1 VLSYRASMDAGEEV
15 LGRIRVWRDSGRP
28 VTLVRVVGLRGISG
42 QQGTMLAALTPDE
55 PMAGT
60 VLSGVADEVLAPVER
75 GRLMSL
81 HIGDEQ
87 AGRVGLSCGGVAQVL
102 LQPLD
107 EIPAQAWQLLADREP
122 VCLVTELDGDA
133 AGLTEVHAEATIT
146 AADRAHPGV
155 ARLFG
160 KGTSEGAVVDEGRAA
175 VTALWPRPELV
186 VVGSG
191 AIANALAATAGL
203 LEWTSTIV
211 NSPGEAATAAE
222 HLAGCDGIVVLS
234 HDRDV
239 DGPALTAALAGHAG
253 YIGAL
258 GSRHTQQAR
267 REWLAEHGVT
277 DLSRVHGPAGLDVN
291 ARTPAEI
298 AISVLAE
305 MLAERSGRAPVS
317 LRDRSGPLHA

>member
-1 VLSYRASMDAGEEV
+1 MDAGDEV
-15 LGRIRVWRDSGRP
+15 LGQIRVWRDSGRP

-42 QQGTMLAALTPDE
+42 QQGTMLGALTPDE
-55 PMAGT
+55 PIAGT
-60 VLSGVADEVLAPVER
+60 VLSGAADALFAPVEH
-75 GRLMSL
+75 GRLLSL
-81 HIGDEQ
+81 RIGDEQ
-87 AGRVGLSCGGVAQVL
+87 AGRVGMSCGGVAQLL

-107 EIPAQAWQLLADREP
+107 EVPAQAWQLLADREP
-122 VCLVTELDGDA
+122 LCLVTELDGDA
-133 AGLTEVHAEATIT
+133 AGLTEVHAGATIA
-146 AADRAHPGV
+146 AADQAHPGV

-191 AIANALAATAGL
+191 AIADALTTAARL
-203 LEWTSTIV
+203 LEWTTTIV
-211 NSPGEAATAAE
+211 DSAREATAAAGR
-222 HLAGCDGIVVLS
+222 LAGCDGIVVLS

-239 DGPALTAALAGHAG
+239 DGPALTAALAGHPG

-258 GSRHTQQAR
+258 GSRHTQHAR
-267 REWLAEHGVT
+267 AEWLAAHGVT
-277 DLSRVHGPAGLDVN
+277 DLSRVHGPAGLDLN

-305 MLAERSGRAPVS
+305 MLAERSGRAPAS
-317 LRDRSGPLHA
+317 LRDRSGPVHT

>member
-1 VLSYRASMDAGEEV
+1 MDGGEDV
-15 LGRIRVWRDSGRP
+15 LGPIRVWRDSGRP

-42 QQGTMLAALTPDE
+42 QQGSALAAMTPDE

-60 VLSGVADEVLAPVER
+60 VLSGVADASLAPVER
-75 GRLMSL
+75 GRLLSL
-81 HIGDEQ
+81 RIGDEE
-87 AGRVGLSCGGVAQVL
+87 AVRVGMSCGGVAQLL

-107 EIPAQAWQLLADREP
+107 EVPARAWQLLADREP
-122 VCLVTELDGDA
+122 VCLITELDGDT
-133 AGLTEVHAEATIT
+133 AGPTEVHAGATIA
-146 AADRAHPGV
+146 AADQAHPGV
-155 ARLFG
+155 ARVFG

-191 AIANALAATAGL
+191 AIADALAAAAGL
-203 LEWTSTIV
+203 LEWTATIV
-211 NSPGEAATAAE
+211 DSAREAAVAARR
-222 HLAGCDGIVVLS
+222 LAGCDGIVVLS

-267 REWLAEHGVT
+267 AEWLAAHGVT
-277 DLSRVHGPAGLDVN
+277 DLSRVHGPAGLDLN

-298 AISVLAE
+298 AISLLAE

-317 LRDRSGPLHA
+317 LRDRSGPVHA

>member
-1 VLSYRASMDAGEEV
+1 MDAGGEV
-15 LGRIRVWRDSGRP
+15 LGRIRTWRDAGRP
-28 VTLVRVVGLRGISG
+28 VTLVRLVGLRGISG

-55 PMAGT
+55 PIAGT
-60 VLSGVADEVLAPVER
+60 VLSGVADARLAPVER
-75 GRLMSL
+75 GRLLSL

-87 AGRVGLSCGGVAQVL
+87 AGRFGMSCGGMARLL

-133 AGLTEVHAEATIT
+133 AGPTEVHDGATIA
-146 AADRAHPGV
+146 AADQAHPGV
-155 ARLFG
+155 AQLFG
-160 KGTSEGAVVDEGRAA
+160 KGTSEGAILDEGRAA
-175 VTALWPRPELV
+175 VTVLWPRPELV

-191 AIANALAATAGL
+191 AIADALAATAGV
-203 LEWTSTIV
+203 LEWTTTIV
-211 NSPGEAATAAE
+211 DSAREASAAAKR
-222 HLAGCDGIVVLS
+222 LAGCDGIVVLS

-239 DGPALTAALAGHAG
+239 DGPALTAALAGQTG

-267 REWLAEHGVT
+267 AEWLAAHGIT

-305 MLAERSGRAPVS
+305 MLAERSGSAPVS

>member
-1 VLSYRASMDAGEEV
+1 MDGGDEV
-15 LGRIRVWRDSGRP
+15 LGQIRAWRDSGRP
-28 VTLVRVVGLRGISG
+28 VTLIRVVGLRGISG
-42 QQGTMLAALTPDE
+42 QQGTMVAALTPDE
-55 PMAGT
+55 PIAGT
-60 VLSGVADEVLAPVER
+60 VLSGVADAMLAPVER
-75 GRLMSL
+75 GLLLSL
-81 HIGDEQ
+81 RIGDEQ
-87 AGRVGLSCGGVAQVL
+87 AGRVGMSCGGVAQLL

-107 EIPAQAWQLLADREP
+107 EVPAQAWQLLADREP

-133 AGLTEVHAEATIT
+133 AGPTEAHAPPTI
-146 AADRAHPGV
+146 AAAEQAHPGV

-160 KGTSEGAVVDEGRAA
+160 KGISEGAVVDKGRAA

-191 AIANALAATAGL
+191 AIADALQAAAGL
-203 LEWTSTIV
+203 LGWTITILD
-211 NSPGEAATAAE
+211 SAREAAAAAG
-222 HLAGCDGIVVLS
+222 HLAGCDGMVVLS

-239 DGPALTAALAGHAG
+239 DGPALTAALAGKCG
-253 YIGAL
+253 YVGAL

-267 REWLAEHGVT
+267 AEWLAAHGVA

-298 AISVLAE
+298 AISILAE

-317 LRDRSGPLHA
+317 LRDRGGPPHA